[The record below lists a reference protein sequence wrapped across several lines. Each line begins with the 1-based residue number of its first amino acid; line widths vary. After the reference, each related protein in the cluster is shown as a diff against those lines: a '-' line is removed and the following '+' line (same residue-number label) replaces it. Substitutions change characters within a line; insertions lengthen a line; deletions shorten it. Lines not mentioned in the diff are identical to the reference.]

1 MLACPTCPP
10 ERLHHRLGE
19 QLQPAAQM
27 NAPPPSNS
35 AVARKSRIAYD
46 LLPPRN
52 CSFPNSTRANCNN
65 CLLRC
70 RITFVPATVVRY
82 SGAFESRVFRA
93 SLTQPF
99 VLRPT
104 KSSCSSGPLI
114 LYPRSTRCWANSCS
128 ENVCVLAACSTWHSI
143 RGSNIDVA
151 AAWAELVRSPA
162 FFSLVLP
169 L

>member
-65 CLLRC
+65 CLSRC
-70 RITFVPATVVRY
+70 CITFVPATVVRY
-82 SGAFESRVFRA
+82 SGAFEFRVFRA
-93 SLTQPF
+93 SLTEPF

-104 KSSCSSGPLI
+104 KKLPQLWMSNFVSPI
-114 LYPRSTRCWANSCS
+114 DK
-128 ENVCVLAACSTWHSI
+128 VLGQFVFRKRMRTY
-143 RGSNIDVA
+143 GV
-151 AAWAELVRSPA
+151 
-162 FFSLVLP
+162 
-169 L
+169 